1 MNAPELIAAV
11 AVREATAEDLPAVIE
26 LYALA
31 LGDARTLSREEAE
44 VVFDRMR
51 AYPDFRLHV
60 AEFAGRVVGTYTLLV
75 VQNISHAGARS
86 AVMESVAVHPEWQ
99 RRGIGREMVAHARA
113 YCRRRGC
120 YKLALSS
127 NLKREAAHGFY
138 EDLDFEIHGF
148 SFKVAP

>member
-1 MNAPELIAAV
+1 MNAPDRLLACV
-11 AVREATAEDLPAVIE
+11 LREATAEDLPAVLE

-51 AYPDFRLHV
+51 AYPDFRLYV
-60 AEFAGRVVGTYTLLV
+60 AELAGRIVGTYSLIV
-75 VQNISHAGARS
+75 VQGLNHAGARS
-86 AVMESVAVHPEWQ
+86 AVMESVAVHPDLQ

-127 NLKREAAHGFY
+127 NLKREDAHTFY
-138 EDLDFEIHGF
+138 EQLDFEIHGF
-148 SFKVAP
+148 SFRVMP